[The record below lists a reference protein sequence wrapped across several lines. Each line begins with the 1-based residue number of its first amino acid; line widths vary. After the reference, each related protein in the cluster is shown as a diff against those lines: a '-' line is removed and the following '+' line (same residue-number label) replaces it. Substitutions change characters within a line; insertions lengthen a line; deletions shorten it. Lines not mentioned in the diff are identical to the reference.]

1 MISRRSFLA
10 SSAVA
15 ASAFATR
22 TGWAQTTYPTRPI
35 RLIVP
40 YPAGGGT
47 DFFARVVG
55 PLMADKLGQPVIIEN
70 KPGAATIVGADMVAK
85 AAADGYTFLLGD
97 TATFAANVSLYKK
110 LPYDPQADFAPISLT
125 GRFAIVL
132 LVNADL
138 VKANSVAELAHEA
151 NSKPGMIDYASSGIG
166 SPFHLAAELF
176 SQVAKIKLTHVP
188 YRGAAPAVQG
198 LLGGEVGMM
207 FVDYATARAQLSNPK
222 IKALGVASPTPFAG
236 LPGVPTI
243 AATYPGFE
251 AWAWQGF
258 VLPTKTPAEIVTRL
272 HDLYVQIIGSAE
284 VKQKLMDA
292 GIDPLQSSPDEMKR
306 YMASETK
313 KWGDVIRAAN
323 IQMN

>member
-10 SSAVA
+10 SGAVT
-15 ASAFATR
+15 ASFLATR
-22 TGWAQTTYPTRPI
+22 AGWAQTNYPSRPI

-40 YPAGGGT
+40 YAAGGGT

-55 PLMADKLGQPVIIEN
+55 PLMADKLGQPIIIEN
-70 KPGAATIVGADMVAK
+70 KPGAGTIVGADMVAK
-85 AAADGYTFLLGD
+85 SPADGYTFLLGD
-97 TATFAANVSLYKK
+97 NASFANNVSLYKK
-110 LPYDPQADFAPISLT
+110 LSYDPQADFAPISLT

-132 LVNADL
+132 LTNTDL
-138 VKANSVAELAHEA
+138 VKANSVADLVHEA
-151 NSKPGMIDYASSGIG
+151 RSMPEAINYGSSGIG
-166 SPFHLAAELF
+166 SPVHLAAELF
-176 SQVAKIKLTHVP
+176 MQIAKVKLTHVP
-188 YRGAAPAVQG
+188 YRGAAPAMQG
-198 LLGGEVGMM
+198 LLGGEVGML

-222 IKALGVASPTPFAG
+222 LKALGVASPTPFGG
-236 LPGVPTI
+236 LPGVPTV

-258 VLPTKTPAEIVTRL
+258 ALPARTPAEIVARL
-272 HDLYVQIIGSAE
+272 HDAYVQIIGSAE